1 MGFLESEEAQPA
13 VALPASLSDLMTRFN
28 VIEKPVHV
36 PTYDFM
42 WNNAAEEGRE
52 KLLLHQPF
60 IVSAS
65 SQLHSSQAAEMHI
78 YPDEGAY
85 VGDAALKM
93 TLATPNE
100 IYDADCAA
108 ELLKSVGQEAVDI
121 AVKGMLER
129 GVISKLV
136 RDPKKNKPGRQLKIA
151 DQCGF
156 PVSPISHC
164 N

>member
-1 MGFLESEEAQPA
+1 MESEEAQLSI
-13 VALPASLSDLMTRFN
+13 ALPASVSDLMAQLN
-28 VIEKPVHV
+28 VIEKPVLA

-52 KLLLHQPF
+52 KLLMHQPF
-60 IVSAS
+60 VVSAS
-65 SQLHSSQAAEMHI
+65 SELRLSQAVEMHA
-78 YPDEGAY
+78 YPYERAY

-100 IYDADCAA
+100 TYDAEQAA
-108 ELLKSVGQEAVDI
+108 DLLKSAGQEAVDT

-129 GVISKLV
+129 GVVSKLV
-136 RDPKKNKPGRQLKIA
+136 RDPKKNKPGRLLKIA

-156 PVSPISHC
+156 PVSLYHIVIDL
-164 N
+164 